1 MKKKVFRERRANEL
15 LEKTI
20 EKNKKIVEHIVKME
34 QFKKPKK
41 SKKCKRGKIVWK
53 Q

>member
-20 EKNKKIVEHIVKME
+20 EKNKKVVGNIVATK
-34 QFKKPKK
+34 QFQKPKRA
-41 SKKCKRGKIVWK
+41 SKKKEA
-53 Q
+53 